1 MPVIFKSKATGD
13 LLMVTA
19 HAEQVLQCIGKTAG
33 EPGILQVYQ
42 MDTALQTL
50 RNLPEVSA
58 EDEEA
63 MAEHLDDGNSSSISA
78 TEISAP
84 MSGSISLR
92 KRAWPFTEMI
102 EASKAANADI
112 VWGV

>member
-1 MPVIFKSKATGD
+1 MPVTFKSKATGD

-19 HAEQVLQCIGKTAG
+19 HAEQVLQCIGKTAA

-42 MDTALQTL
+42 MDAALQTL
-50 RNLPEVSA
+50 RHLPDVSA

-63 MAEHLDDGNSSSISA
+63 MAERMKDGNDSSVSE
-78 TEISAP
+78 TETTAP
-84 MSGSISLR
+84 MSGSISLH
-92 KRAWPFTEMI
+92 KRAWPFTKMI
-102 EASKAANADI
+102 EEAKAANADI